1 MPGLILFNCG
11 NVFNKLTLARKF
23 ISYYLTAAN
32 GKGHG
37 IHSPFVF
44 QFVRDVLNDDSKH
57 SIYERV
63 EAVRKQM
70 LRDDT
75 IIEVEDRGAGST
87 VSKSNRRKISEIA
100 RAALKP
106 PKYAQLLYRIARFY
120 RPKQILELGTSLG
133 ITTAYLAQSAPVIT
147 IEGSKN
153 IAAKAQ
159 QNFESLGLKNIH
171 LINSDFD
178 DALQQLPIID
188 LAFIDGNHRKAPTLK
203 YFAEILKHST
213 KETIFIF
220 DDIHWSAEMED
231 AWNVIKEHPA
241 VTCTVDLFFIGLVF
255 LRDEFKT
262 AQHFTIRF

>member
-1 MPGLILFNCG
+1 MRILILFNCG
-11 NVFNKLTLARKF
+11 SVYNKLTLARKF
-23 ISYYLTAAN
+23 LNYYLTAAN

-44 QFVRDVLNDDSKH
+44 QFIRDVLNDDSTH
-57 SIYERV
+57 EVYERV
-63 EAVRKQM
+63 EAVRKRM

-75 IIEVEDRGAGST
+75 VIEVEDRGAGSI

-120 RPKQILELGTSLG
+120 QPKQILELGTSLG

-159 QNFESLGLKNIH
+159 ENFDILGLKNIR

-178 DALQQLPIID
+178 DALQQLPVID
-188 LAFIDGNHRKAPTLK
+188 LAFIDGNHRKEPTLQ
-203 YFAEILKHST
+203 YFEQILKHST

-220 DDIHWSAEMED
+220 DDIHWSEGMEE
-231 AWNVIKEHPA
+231 AWEVIKAHPA

-255 LRDEFKT
+255 LRDEFRHP
-262 AQHFTIRF
+262 QHFTIRF